1 MSTIVRS
8 ASPGPISARTW
19 WALRFGSSR
28 RNRLPPG
35 GSSSAIRAAAAAP
48 VTAASARLARPPR
61 RAANP
66 ARALAPA
73 SSPIGHQKV
82 PFASGSSSTRTSRAP
97 ASRSS
102 PASHSAA
109 RRSPSDADS
118 RGPEQSSSRRSR
130 IHAASGGRE
139 APVGALVA
147 MAGNLPAL
155 PNITGMGTG
164 GGVTLFRIRGI
175 RIAVDYSW
183 FVVLFLIIFWLSG
196 FYKDVLDEPKG
207 SSAPYLLAVASA
219 TLFFASILLH
229 ELGHAFVARRHNIG
243 VSGITLW
250 MFGGFARLEKDSDTP
265 GTEFKIA
272 IAGPLVTAAIV
283 VACFLAG
290 LLLAGDEFRHAAL
303 AQSVTRTSGIAAM
316 VSWLGSIN
324 LFVLIFNLVPA
335 FPLDGGRIARAIA
348 WWRTGSRNSGTRFA
362 ATLGE
367 WFGVLMIIG
376 GLGYFLAYRGDVF
389 GGVWLAFIGF
399 ILRGAA
405 KAALAQ
411 TAVTSRI
418 EGISVA
424 DVMDRD
430 PVAIPEGASIE
441 QALDE
446 YFLRYRSPWFPVVDT
461 AQRFIGLVDRGA
473 ADNVP
478 AVERTSSVVS
488 DVLARDS
495 GSLTI
500 GEDEPLE
507 SVLGNEALRRLGA
520 LIATDSE
527 GHIRGVLTID
537 AIGKALRPVA
547 PGSADT
553 SL

>member
-1 MSTIVRS
+1 MPESY
-8 ASPGPISARTW
+8 P
-19 WALRFGSSR
+19 
-28 RNRLPPG
+28 
-35 GSSSAIRAAAAAP
+35 
-48 VTAASARLARPPR
+48 AASNL
-61 RAANP
+61 
-66 ARALAPA
+66 
-73 SSPIGHQKV
+73 
-82 PFASGSSSTRTSRAP
+82 
-97 ASRSS
+97 RS
-102 PASHSAA
+102 
-109 RRSPSDADS
+109 
-118 RGPEQSSSRRSR
+118 
-130 IHAASGGRE
+130 
-139 APVGALVA
+139 
-147 MAGNLPAL
+147 MA
-155 PNITGMGTG
+155 G

-183 FVVLFLIIFWLSG
+183 FIVLFLIIFWLSSS
-196 FYKDVLDEPKG
+196 YRDELNSPNG
-207 SSAPYLLAVASA
+207 DSEPYFLAVASA
-219 TLFFASILLH
+219 ALFFASILLH
-229 ELGHAFVARRHNIG
+229 ELGHAFVARRHGIG

-272 IAGPLVTAAIV
+272 IAGAAV
-283 VACFLAG
+283 M
-290 LLLAGDEFRHAAL
+290 
-303 AQSVTRTSGIAAM
+303 IA
-316 VSWLGSIN
+316 WLGSIN

-362 ATLGE
+362 ATIGE
-367 WFGVLMIIG
+367 WFGVLLIVG
-376 GLGYFLAYRGDVF
+376 GLGYFAAYRGSLF
-389 GGVWLAFIGF
+389 GGIWLAFIGF

-411 TAVTSRI
+411 TEVSSRI

-424 DVMDRD
+424 DVMERD

-461 AQRFIGLVDRGA
+461 SRHFIGLVDRGA

-478 AVERTSSVVS
+478 AVERASSIVG

-495 GSLTI
+495 GALTI

-507 SVLGNEALRRLGA
+507 SVLGNESLRRLGA
-520 LIATDSE
+520 LIATDAD
-527 GHIRGVLTID
+527 GRIRGVLTID
-537 AIGKALRPVA
+537 AIGKAMRPMA

>member
-1 MSTIVRS
+1 M
-8 ASPGPISARTW
+8 
-19 WALRFGSSR
+19 
-28 RNRLPPG
+28 
-35 GSSSAIRAAAAAP
+35 AIGE
-48 VTAASARLARPPR
+48 
-61 RAANP
+61 NY
-66 ARALAPA
+66 
-73 SSPIGHQKV
+73 
-82 PFASGSSSTRTSRAP
+82 
-97 ASRSS
+97 
-102 PASHSAA
+102 
-109 RRSPSDADS
+109 
-118 RGPEQSSSRRSR
+118 
-130 IHAASGGRE
+130 
-139 APVGALVA
+139 
-147 MAGNLPAL
+147 PAL
-155 PNITGMGTG
+155 PNITFMAG

-183 FVVLFLIIFWLSG
+183 FVVLFLIIFWLSSS
-196 FYKDVLDEPKG
+196 FRDELNLPNG
-207 SSAPYLLAVASA
+207 STEPYLLAVASA

-229 ELGHAFVARRHNIG
+229 ELGHAFVARRHGIG

-283 VACFLAG
+283 LVCFGAFVLMADSSQ
-290 LLLAGDEFRHAAL
+290 LSHAAL
-303 AQSVTRTSGIAAM
+303 TQSSTRASGAAL
-316 VSWLGSIN
+316 VVGWLGGIN
-324 LFVLIFNLVPA
+324 LFVLVFNLVPA
-335 FPLDGGRIARAIA
+335 FPLDGGRVARAIA

-367 WFGVLMIIG
+367 WFGLFLIAA
-376 GLGYFLAYRGDVF
+376 GLGYFLAYRGDLIS
-389 GGVWLAFIGF
+389 GVWLAFVGF

-405 KAALAQ
+405 KAAIAQ
-411 TAVTSRI
+411 TNVTSRI

-424 DVMDRD
+424 DVMERD

-500 GEDEPLE
+500 GEDDPLE
-507 SVLGNEALRRLGA
+507 SVLGNESLRRLGA
-520 LIATDSE
+520 LIATDDD

-537 AIGKALRPVA
+537 AIGKALRPMT

-553 SL
+553 NL